1 MNARKKSEAEAGNR
15 SALINA
21 RLLDPA
27 SGRDEAGGILIEDGL
42 IADLGPHLR
51 RSAPRDATVINCE
64 DRLVIPGLVD
74 MQVFTGEPGLAH
86 RETLA
91 SASHAPAAG
100 GVTTMILMPSTDPV
114 IDDMAL
120 VDFVNRRGRDTAI
133 VRVYTMAALTKG
145 LHGKEMSEIGLL
157 KQAGAVAFSNGRRSI
172 ASAKVMRR
180 VLTYA
185 KDFDA
190 LVVHH
195 TEDDDLADVGV
206 VNEGEVSARLG
217 LPGIPKAAEIVM
229 VERDIRLAELSGG
242 RYHAAQ
248 ISCRE
253 SLDAIRA
260 AKLRKLNVTCGV
272 SINHLTLNENDI
284 GSYRTFHKMRPPLR
298 SEDDRR
304 AMVEGIA
311 DGTID
316 VITSSHDPQ
325 GTDGKRRP
333 FADAADGAVGLET
346 LLPAALRLVQAG
358 DVKLKNLLAAMT
370 ARPAALLGLAGG
382 RLDKGAP
389 ADLAVVDL
397 GTPWML
403 DRYELR
409 SKAKNSPFDEARFQ
423 GRVVR
428 TLVAGETVYDYA
440 QARNNVS

>member
-1 MNARKKSEAEAGNR
+1 MNARKTTTIGNSGGR
-15 SALINA
+15 AALINA

-51 RSAPRDATVINCE
+51 RSAPRDAAVINCE

-74 MQVFTGEPGLAH
+74 MQVYTGEPGLEH

-91 SASHAPAAG
+91 SASRAAAAG
-100 GVTTMILMPSTDPV
+100 GVTTMIVMPATDPV

-120 VDFVNRRGRDTAI
+120 VDFVNRRANDTAI
-133 VRVYTMAALTKG
+133 VRVHTMAALTKG
-145 LHGKEMSEIGLL
+145 LNGTEMSEIGLL
-157 KQAGAVAFSNGRRSI
+157 KLAGAVAFSNGRQSI

-180 VLTYA
+180 VLAYA

-195 TEDDDLADVGV
+195 TEDDDLAGAGV

-217 LPGIPKAAEIVM
+217 LPGIPKAAEIIM
-229 VERDIRLAELSGG
+229 IERDIRLAELSGG

-260 AKLRKLNVTCGV
+260 AKRRKLPVTCGV

-304 AMVEGIA
+304 SLVEGVA
-311 DGTID
+311 DGSID
-316 VITSSHDPQ
+316 VIVSSHDPQ

-333 FADAADGAVGLET
+333 FAEAADGAVGLET
-346 LLPAALRLVQAG
+346 LLPAALRLVHSG
-358 DVKLKNLLAAMT
+358 DVKLVDLFAALT
-370 ARPAALLGLAGG
+370 IRPAALLGLPVGK
-382 RLDKGAP
+382 LEKGAP

-397 GTPWML
+397 GAPWML
-403 DRYELR
+403 DRDTLH
-409 SKAKNSPFDEARFQ
+409 SKAKNSPFDEAKFQ
-423 GRVVR
+423 GRVMR
-428 TLVAGETVYDYA
+428 TLVAGETVFPFA
-440 QARNNVS
+440 N